1 MVARACLALLAIL
14 APATQQPRPPSATV
28 AVRYSVVSEDDA
40 SNHGQVTLALR
51 AGLIRSAVVWKA
63 ACRLAARADSL
74 IPSAEADQY
83 WSLTAELVTGTA
95 ARPHVRVMY
104 RHVRPSAGAA
114 PRDVDRVLSLD
125 GRDPLVISDFA
136 ASASCQYDRITIAL
150 SAQGQTLDVH
160 GHRPSQR

>member
-1 MVARACLALLAIL
+1 MVARASLALLAIL
-14 APATQQPRPPSATV
+14 APAAQQPRLPSATV

-51 AGLIRSAVVWKA
+51 AGLLRSAVVWEA

-74 IPSAEADQY
+74 TPSADADQY
-83 WSLTAELVTGTA
+83 WSVTAELVTGA
-95 ARPHVRVMY
+95 AAPPHVRVAY

-114 PRDVDRVLSLD
+114 LPEVERVLSLD

-136 ASASCQYDRITIAL
+136 ASASCQYDRITITL
-150 SAQGQTLDVH
+150 SAQEQTDAH
-160 GHRPSQR
+160 ARRPSQR

>member
-1 MVARACLALLAIL
+1 MRGALERPAARG
-14 APATQQPRPPSATV
+14 
-28 AVRYSVVSEDDA
+28 A

-51 AGLIRSAVVWKA
+51 TGLVRSAIVWEA

-74 IPSAEADQY
+74 TPSADADQY

-95 ARPHVRVMY
+95 ARPHVRVPY
-104 RHVRPSAGAA
+104 RHVRISAGAA
-114 PRDVDRVLSLD
+114 PPEVDRVLSLD
-125 GRDPLVISDFA
+125 GRDLLVISDFA
-136 ASASCQYDRITIAL
+136 ASASCRYDRVTIAL